1 MSELAILLIDCWK
14 FMRFFLSIA
23 EKLSILVGIH
33 LYIIIHKGSFT
44 FRCQCFSL
52 TMSELSPNLTWSLE
66 VYMYPSPAWQVQF
79 TRSEEIGI
87 VIITMQHRLGIKR
100 NALYST
106 EVQHPFPLVRA
117 TLVHFYFYAC
127 CPSFRSPV
135 LFCIVLKKG
144 LSKFSNSTPDPW
156 LPAATTYE
164 SPSQSQSRLMLSS

>member
-1 MSELAILLIDCWK
+1 MYRQSYGHRWFAHRGD
-14 FMRFFLSIA
+14 
-23 EKLSILVGIH
+23 
-33 LYIIIHKGSFT
+33 
-44 FRCQCFSL
+44 
-52 TMSELSPNLTWSLE
+52 PLE
-66 VYMYPSPAWQVQF
+66 VLILSMYQYQYQLVVDMIHNTKRVSWWFREWFNHLRSSLCYWVCNPSPAWQVQF